1 MLGGSGVPA
10 GYSAVADLVG
20 GYVRFHGGTAKPP
33 PSYGRQ
39 ALMSWARRITD
50 VWPDEGD
57 VYVYFNNDL
66 GGAAVADGEVR
77 AGGRRAGPDGEPC
90 ARVMR
95 PVPAGADAYRQLQV
109 CEVHG
114 AEVTGFT
121 GWPSGVAGGGEADPA
136 PVQPLRQVGGW
147 EHGAE
152 QYGSPTTPP
161 ARRLPTCRPGPA

>member
-39 ALMSWARRITD
+39 ALMSWARRIAD

-66 GGAAVADGEVR
+66 GGAAVADAAKFAR
-77 AGGRRAGPDGEPC
+77 AAAALGRTVSRA
-90 ARVMR
+90 
-95 PVPAGADAYRQLQV
+95 
-109 CEVHG
+109 
-114 AEVTGFT
+114 
-121 GWPSGVAGGGEADPA
+121 
-136 PVQPLRQVGGW
+136 
-147 EHGAE
+147 
-152 QYGSPTTPP
+152 
-161 ARRLPTCRPGPA
+161 PG